1 MHTHTLTHVLYICT
15 QMACNVDVERSRD
28 IFGGEIRKDTVMRR
42 DVTIITMKTTSV
54 WPDLSTENNEPKLYG
69 KHNKK

>member
-1 MHTHTLTHVLYICT
+1 MYMARVTATLNVL
-15 QMACNVDVERSRD
+15 E

-54 WPDLSTENNEPKLYG
+54 WPDLSTENNELKLYG

>member
-1 MHTHTLTHVLYICT
+1 MARVTATLNVL
-15 QMACNVDVERSRD
+15 E

-42 DVTIITMKTTSV
+42 DVTIITMKTTRV
-54 WPDLSTENNEPKLYG
+54 WPDLSTENNELKLYG